1 MCRGNS
7 HGVCRQRLQKFRPLL
22 RRSSVDSIMKNQRWW
37 LLKHLRG
44 LPASLIRRRRPVVE
58 CLGAGG
64 PGSQVGR
71 TVMAKFGATVAA
83 TTRVLE
89 PVGEALDLEGLGSF
103 EEGLQPLLLNID
115 LA

>member
-1 MCRGNS
+1 
-7 HGVCRQRLQKFRPLL
+7 
-22 RRSSVDSIMKNQRWW
+22 
-37 LLKHLRG
+37 
-44 LPASLIRRRRPVVE
+44 
-58 CLGAGG
+58 
-64 PGSQVGR
+64 
-71 TVMAKFGATVAA
+71 MAKFGATVAA